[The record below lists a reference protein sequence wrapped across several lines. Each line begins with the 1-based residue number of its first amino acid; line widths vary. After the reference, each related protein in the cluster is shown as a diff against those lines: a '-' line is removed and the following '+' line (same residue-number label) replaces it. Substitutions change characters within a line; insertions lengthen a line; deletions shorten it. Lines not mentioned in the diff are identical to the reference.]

1 MGLKMKEVFPGITWL
16 LGQGFDSNVYIIE
29 SEDDKLMIDSGAGN
43 LINQR
48 FQGNSQSVKLLQRA
62 VEKKHIKKICL
73 THGHIDHIGGLISLQ
88 PDDRWEI
95 FASAFEAEQLTSG
108 NSSYLDPILNSV
120 CPPLEV
126 KSLLKGGDMI
136 EVGNYSF
143 EIFETPG
150 HTKGSI
156 VLYEKSK
163 KILISGDTLFPQGS
177 FGRTDLPTGSS
188 QEMLDS
194 LKRISNLEIRILL
207 PGHMP
212 PEISA
217 TPINSARK
225 SFHNAKAML
234 FNY

>member
-1 MGLKMKEVFPGITWL
+1 MKEVIPGITWL

-29 SEDDKLMIDSGAGN
+29 SEQDSLMIDSGAGK

-48 FQGNSQSVKLLQRA
+48 FHGSSQSVELLQK
-62 VEKKHIKKICL
+62 VIEKKNVKKFCL
-73 THGHIDHIGGLISLQ
+73 THGHIDHIGGLLTLKQKSGWDIS
-88 PDDRWEI
+88 
-95 FASAFEAEQLTSG
+95 ASKFEAEQLTSG
-108 NSSYLDPILNSV
+108 NSRYLDPILNSE

-126 KSLLKGGDMI
+126 KSYLKEGD
-136 EVGNYSF
+136 EVNIGKYLF
-143 EIFETPG
+143 EVLETPG

-156 VLYEKSK
+156 SLYEKKK

-188 QEMLDS
+188 KEMLES
-194 LKRISNLEIRILL
+194 LKRLSNLEIRILL

-217 TPINSARK
+217 TEINSAK
-225 SFHNAKAML
+225 SSFRNAQSML